1 MTDKEYL
8 VEKLLSG
15 TEAWNQWRLENPNQ
29 ARLDLR
35 QVNLSGANLRE
46 ADLSKAD
53 LTGANLSGVN
63 LTQAKLYAA
72 SLTGTNLSHASLAGA
87 ILNGAILIEADLSG
101 ANLFY
106 ANLRSVPPPINN
118 PRHKFFGKQYHFI
131 IKAIHRYGSPRTN
144 LMNANLQNTNL
155 RSAELQGVILK
166 KANLRKSILY
176 RANLLCADLSE
187 AELPFADLREANL
200 RRANLVCTNLDKAWT
215 SDAKLEGATYSE
227 ATILPPLNQMQQQ
240 SMILVNPPL
249 ELDNKEVLVD
259 LESIKDERKR
269 TNVERVI
276 RKNQGKFRNLLL
288 DVFQGKCAITT
299 CNVERALDA
308 AHILPYRG
316 QATDCAWNGILLRL
330 DLHRLFDSYLLTI
343 DALSGQVYLEPSL
356 MNSYAVIANTKVYF
370 PEKPVSENRKQALRW
385 HNAQCS
391 WLRSE

>member
-63 LTQAKLYAA
+63 LTQARLYAA
-72 SLTGTNLSHASLAGA
+72 SMTGTNLSHANLAGS
-87 ILNGAILIEADLSG
+87 ILNGAIFIEADLSG
-101 ANLFY
+101 ANLFS
-106 ANLRSVPPPINN
+106 ANLRSVASMINH
-118 PRHKFFGKQYHFI
+118 RHKVFRQEYGFI
-131 IKAIHRYGSPRTN
+131 IKAIHRYGSARTN
-144 LMNANLQNTNL
+144 LMNANLQNTNWRL
-155 RSAELQGVILK
+155 AELQGVIFK

-176 RANLLCADLSE
+176 GANLFCADLSE
-187 AELPFADLREANL
+187 AELPFADLRGANL
-200 RRANLVCTNLDKAWT
+200 RRANLVGTNLDKART

-269 TNVERVI
+269 TNVERVS
-276 RKNQGKFRNLLL
+276 RKDQGKFRNLLL
-288 DVFQGKCAITT
+288 DVFQGKCAITA

-308 AHILPYRG
+308 AHIFPYRG

-343 DALSGQVYLEPSL
+343 DPLSGQVYLEPSL
-356 MNSYAVIANTKVYF
+356 MNTYGVIANTKVCF
-370 PEKPVSENRKQALRW
+370 PEEPVSENRKQALRW